1 MEMNQDWIII
11 QLLEIMKNIHKNS
24 KDQENYDSNVRNVR
38 PNSRLSI
45 NSRNKSRKIIDTNN
59 MRKNED
65 LTITIKADE

>member
-1 MEMNQDWIII
+1 MNNNSVIRNH
-11 QLLEIMKNIHKNS
+11 ENIHKNS

>member
-1 MEMNQDWIII
+1 LNNNSVIRNHE
-11 QLLEIMKNIHKNS
+11 NIDKNS
-24 KDQENYDSNVRNVR
+24 KYQENYNSNVRNVR